1 MKEEEQE
8 RREKERRE
16 QQQQLGRV
24 QHNTSKSHHR
34 KGSNSS
40 SGRLNNGAYSA
51 REEGSLIGNKLFTYA
66 PGNGDDK
73 AIAESVEEALP
84 VFDQQASMVDS
95 SKQQQHNNNHHSS
108 SITTATSS
116 SSPITSSSS
125 TASSRSP
132 LFKQNSAQH
141 HAGSRLNRVNSAAL
155 FETNASATNTR
166 QATGGQQHRFINGNH
181 VPNSK
186 TAAPPLT
193 TSASWLS
200 DHFKQ
205 YSAASPTGAPAN
217 HSTHQPH
224 SLPTSTLVSVQ
235 NQNHH
240 QHHSQSPIVQQQQ
253 QQQPH
258 QPEHQAKPE
267 DNSIFAQ
274 IQFNS
279 NSLNLSSV
287 NKNGNDA
294 IRGLQHQDQQQ
305 QHQHQHQHQH
315 QQQARASE
323 TRKNH
328 HQHTMQD
335 GSSLSADNLHQ
346 QINQS
351 HLYNSSTS
359 LARQQTISS
368 SEAMQVSH
376 SAETGN
382 NDHPLQ
388 SANQENAL
396 DRRPM
401 FETGPDQLTLDQNG
415 RASPM
420 RLYQA
425 PFSLGEQPS
434 ILSSSGN
441 FTMQMSSPSPMSPD
455 ATSSVSDDLS
465 NINEEEIWPED
476 IQQPMPVHHQ
486 STMQNSLIQ
495 PHPSPHHHNHNHNH
509 DHHHH
514 HHNHHHQHNQQTGE
528 SHQYYHHQ
536 MPPRSYTENFIRPS
550 STNHSDEVI
559 GHQHLIGHHQL
570 SASAA
575 AINPSHSNTYS
586 PAIEPINPGD
596 LENLMRKQQPVRHQD
611 VSGGAMDNSSAMDGV
626 DFGVGGNFGERFINS
641 HQQNFLESTFHHS
654 NGANENIG
662 SVITSNNKCA
672 SASALNYQPKYN
684 ESDNQSIGQ
693 HIQQQYSNFDKHHQH
708 ILSHPNYDRSPTSSS
723 VTSILPSIRTPTSA
737 PLSEA
742 SHNSQQAG
750 MQLSSSY
757 PNQSTDLDSSLKN
770 MSKERLKKD
779 NHNQIER
786 RRRYNIND
794 RIKELSSLLPNSTDD
809 SRYYALVRDMK
820 QHKGTILKASVDYVR
835 LLKKEVYELER
846 RQQELEVANRQMM
859 MRMKEMEQVQSL
871 GTPQQTGSPL
881 MSHSSNLTT
890 PTTRSD
896 CPVLWQPS
904 LPNSNQQ
911 SAGLDNNNNSDYD
924 NQAMDA
930 TSSEPIHSFNSS
942 DDNISSNTSNND
954 EQILNNHQN
963 NAPTT
968 ISSTSEHYEQHNSH
982 QHHLQ
987 STTASDCRSITG
999 DGAYKDTCKKITANV
1014 QGVTDHDHDRAHY
1027 QQHSAPA
1034 DDIHREMFPQQSASI
1049 IKQEME
1055 SEKQFEITGEIFQ
1068 QQQQNQQCQQI
1079 AQT

>member
-1 MKEEEQE
+1 MKERSMKEEEQE

-16 QQQQLGRV
+16 QQQQQQQLGRAH
-24 QHNTSKSHHR
+24 QNTTKSHHR
-34 KGSNSS
+34 KGFNSS

-73 AIAESVEEALP
+73 AIADSVEEALP
-84 VFDQQASMVDS
+84 VFDQQASMAENF
-95 SKQQQHNNNHHSS
+95 KLLQQQQQHNSNHHSS
-108 SITTATSS
+108 SISTATSS
-116 SSPITSSSS
+116 ASPTTTSSS

-132 LFKQNSAQH
+132 LYKQNSAQH
-141 HAGSRLNRVNSAAL
+141 HPSSRLNPTHSAAL
-155 FETNASATNTR
+155 FETNASAANTR
-166 QATGGQQHRFINGNH
+166 PASGGQQLRLANGSS
-181 VPNSK
+181 VCNSK
-186 TAAPPLT
+186 TVAPLT

-205 YSAASPTGAPAN
+205 YSAASPTGAPTSN
-217 HSTHQPH
+217 STHQPH
-224 SLPTSTLVSVQ
+224 SLPTSTLVSGQ
-235 NQNHH
+235 DHN
-240 QHHSQSPIVQQQQ
+240 QHHSQPPIGQHHQPPHQQQR
-253 QQQPH
+253 
-258 QPEHQAKPE
+258 QAKTAQ

-274 IQFNS
+274 IQCNN
-279 NSLNLSSV
+279 NSLNLSSSLD
-287 NKNGNDA
+287 KNGNNGG
-294 IRGLQHQDQQQ
+294 RGIQQ
-305 QHQHQHQHQH
+305 QHQ
-315 QQQARASE
+315 QARAGE
-323 TRKNH
+323 IRKNH
-328 HQHTMQD
+328 HQHAMQN
-335 GSSLSADNLHQ
+335 GSSLNADNLHQ
-346 QINQS
+346 QQINQS
-351 HLYNSSTS
+351 PLYNSSTS
-359 LARQQTISS
+359 LARQQAISS

-376 SAETGN
+376 SAETGT
-382 NDHPLQ
+382 NDHSLQ
-388 SANQENAL
+388 CTNQENTL
-396 DRRPM
+396 DRRQM
-401 FETGPDQLTLDQNG
+401 FESSGSDQPILSQNG
-415 RASPM
+415 RISPM
-420 RLYQA
+420 RLYQV

-434 ILSSSGN
+434 VLSSSGN
-441 FTMQMSSPSPMSPD
+441 FTMQMSTPSPMSPD

-476 IQQPMPVHHQ
+476 IQQPVPVLQQ
-486 STMQNSLIQ
+486 STMPNSLIQ
-495 PHPSPHHHNHNHNH
+495 PYPSPHHHNHNHHHNN
-509 DHHHH
+509 HHH
-514 HHNHHHQHNQQTGE
+514 HHHQHNQQANDN
-528 SHQYYHHQ
+528 HQYYHHQ

-550 STNHSDEVI
+550 STNHSDEAI
-559 GHQHLIGHHQL
+559 GHQHLIGHHPL

-575 AINPSHSNTYS
+575 AINPSQSTTYS

-611 VSGGAMDNSSAMDGV
+611 ASGGTLDNSSAMDGV
-626 DFGVGGNFGERFINS
+626 DFGVGGNFDERFINS
-641 HQQNFLESTFHHS
+641 NQQNFLGSSFQHS
-654 NGANENIG
+654 NGANENIS
-662 SVITSNNKCA
+662 SVITNSNKCA

-693 HIQQQYSNFDKHHQH
+693 HIQQQYLNFDKHHQH
-708 ILSHPNYDRSPTSSS
+708 IMSHPNYDRSPTSSS
-723 VTSILPSIRTPTSA
+723 VTSILPSIRTPISA

-742 SHNSQQAG
+742 SHNSQQTG

-871 GTPQQTGSPL
+871 STPQQTGSPL
-881 MSHSSNLTT
+881 MSHSGN
-890 PTTRSD
+890 PTTSTPQSD

-904 LPNSNQQ
+904 VPNQNQQ
-911 SAGLDNNNNSDYD
+911 SAGLDSNNNSDYD

-930 TSSEPIHSFNSS
+930 TSSEPIHSYNSS
-942 DDNISSNTSNND
+942 NDNISSNTSNND
-954 EQILNNHQN
+954 EQTLNNHQN
-963 NAPTT
+963 NASTT
-968 ISSTSEHYEQHNSH
+968 ISSTSERYEQHNNH
-982 QHHLQ
+982 QHQLQ
-987 STTASDCRSITG
+987 STTANDCLSITG
-999 DGAYKDTCKKITANV
+999 DAAYKENCKEINADGQNITH
-1014 QGVTDHDHDRAHY
+1014 HDGDRAHY
-1027 QQHSAPA
+1027 QQQSAPA
-1034 DDIHREMFPQQSASI
+1034 DEIYREMFSQQSASI

-1068 QQQQNQQCQQI
+1068 QQQQHQQCQQI